1 MIVTTQVHSKPGKNN
16 ISSTRLRSIL
26 GMKEIQ
32 MQDEF
37 NTPAANAYAY
47 PLLIKQL
54 LLTPFVQS
62 QDEEIVYRD
71 QFRMTYSTLRE
82 RIARLAN
89 GLSQLGVQH
98 GSTVGVMD
106 WDSHRY
112 LESYFAV
119 PMMGAVLQTVNVRL
133 SPAEIAYTI
142 NHAGAQVLLVHT
154 DFLPVVE
161 SIRDKLETVRTFIL
175 IDEPG
180 SEACEHSIPFSAEYE
195 SMLSASSTS
204 YVFPDF
210 DENTRATTFYTTGT
224 TGLPKG
230 VYFTHRQLVLHT
242 ITLMAALASPVSGQ
256 RFHRGDV
263 YMPLTPMFH
272 VHAWGMPY
280 IATVMGVKQVYPGRY
295 LPDRLARLVRD
306 EGVTFS
312 HCVGTILHMLLACEE
327 GKTTDMSNW
336 KVIIGGGALPQGL
349 AKAAVDRGIDVFVG
363 YGMSET
369 CPVLSLAQL
378 PPGAELLDADE
389 QLRLRCK
396 TGLPVPLVDLR
407 LVDDNMDE
415 LAHDGKATGE
425 IVARAPWLTQGY
437 LNNPEA
443 SQQLWAGGYLHTQ
456 DIANIDPTGNIQITD
471 RLKDVIKSGGE
482 WVSSLEV
489 ENLISRYEGVSEVA
503 VIGIKDDKWGERPV
517 ALVVLKEGVAVT
529 EDDIKQ
535 HVLSF
540 STCGKISKY
549 AVPQMV
555 KFVDALD
562 KTSVGKINKK
572 WLREQFA

>member
-1 MIVTTQVHSKPGKNN
+1 MQDAVQ
-16 ISSTRLRSIL
+16 SSTLS
-26 GMKEIQ
+26 
-32 MQDEF
+32 
-37 NTPAANAYAY
+37 PYAY

-54 LLTPFVQS
+54 LHTPFVQAPD
-62 QDEEIVYRD
+62 QEIVYRG
-71 QFRMTYSTLRE
+71 QLRMTYSTLKE

-89 GLSQLGVQH
+89 GLNRLGVRH
-98 GSTVGVMD
+98 GSTVAVMD

-133 SPAEIAYTI
+133 SEAEIAYTI
-142 NHAGAQVLLVHT
+142 NHAGAEVLFVHT

-161 SIRDKLETVRTFIL
+161 AIKDQLETVRTFVW
-175 IDEPG
+175 IDEPD
-180 SEACEHSIPFSAEYE
+180 SEACAHTIAFATEYE
-195 SMLSASSTS
+195 AMLSASATT
-204 YVFPDF
+204 YDFPDF

-280 IATVMGVKQVYPGRY
+280 IATVLGVKQVYPGRY
-295 LPDRLARLVRD
+295 LPDRLARLVRE

-312 HCVGTILHMLLACEE
+312 HCVGTILHMLLSCEE
-327 GKTTDMSNW
+327 GKATDMSKW
-336 KVIIGGGALPQGL
+336 KIIIGGGALPQGL
-349 AKAAVDRGIDVFVG
+349 AQAALDRGIDVFVG

-378 PPGAELLDADE
+378 PPGAEKLDANE

-396 TGLPVPLVDLR
+396 TGRPIPLVDLR
-407 LVDDNMDE
+407 VVDENMEELVY
-415 LAHDGKATGE
+415 DGKATGE

-443 SQQLWAGGYLHTQ
+443 SEQLWAGGYLHTQ

-482 WVSSLEV
+482 WVSSLEI

-503 VIGIKDDKWGERPV
+503 VIGIKDEKWGERPV

-540 STCGKISKY
+540 SASGKISKY
-549 AVPQMV
+549 AVPQVV
-555 KFVDALD
+555 KFVDALG

>member
-1 MIVTTQVHSKPGKNN
+1 
-16 ISSTRLRSIL
+16 
-26 GMKEIQ
+26 
-32 MQDEF
+32 MQD
-37 NTPAANAYAY
+37 AAQGSMPSPHAY

-54 LLTPFVQS
+54 LHTPFVQAAD
-62 QDEEIVYRD
+62 QEIVYRG
-71 QFRMTYSTLRE
+71 QLRMTYTTLRE

-89 GLSQLGVQH
+89 GLNRLGVRH
-98 GSTVGVMD
+98 GSTVAVMD

-112 LESYFAV
+112 LEAYFAV

-133 SPAEIAYTI
+133 SEAEIAYTI
-142 NHAGAQVLLVHT
+142 NHAGAQVLFVHT

-161 SIRDKLETVRTFIL
+161 AIKDQLETVRTFVW

-180 SEACEHSIPFSAEYE
+180 SDACAHTIAFNTEYE
-195 SMLSASSTS
+195 AMLSASATS
-204 YVFPDF
+204 YDFPDF
-210 DENTRATTFYTTGT
+210 DENTPATTFYTTGT

-230 VYFTHRQLVLHT
+230 VYFSHRQLVLHT
-242 ITLMAALASPVSGQ
+242 IALMAALASPASGQ

-280 IATVMGVKQVYPGRY
+280 IATVLGVKQVYPGRY
-295 LPDRLARLVRD
+295 FPDRLARLVRE

-312 HCVGTILHMLLACEE
+312 HCVGTILHMLLSCEE
-327 GKTTDMSNW
+327 GKATDMSKW
-336 KVIIGGGALPQGL
+336 KIVIGGSALPQGL
-349 AKAAVDRGIDVFVG
+349 AQAALDRGIDVFVG

-369 CPVLSLAQL
+369 GPVLSLAQL
-378 PPGAELLDADE
+378 PPGAEKLDAGE

-396 TGLPVPLVDLR
+396 TGRPVPLVDLR
-407 LVDDNMDE
+407 IVDENTHDLV
-415 LAHDGKATGE
+415 HDGRATGE

-443 SQQLWAGGYLHTQ
+443 SEKLWAGGYLHTQ

-482 WVSSLEV
+482 WVSSLEI
-489 ENLISRYEGVSEVA
+489 ENLISQYEGVSEVA
-503 VIGIKDDKWGERPV
+503 VIGIKDEKWGERPV
-517 ALVVLKEGVAVT
+517 ALVVLKEGMAVT

-535 HVLSF
+535 YVLSF
-540 STCGKISKY
+540 STSGKISKY
-549 AVPQMV
+549 AVPQIV
-555 KFVDALD
+555 KFVDSLG

>member
-1 MIVTTQVHSKPGKNN
+1 
-16 ISSTRLRSIL
+16 
-26 GMKEIQ
+26 
-32 MQDEF
+32 MQDAVQGS
-37 NTPAANAYAY
+37 TPTPYAY

-54 LLTPFVQS
+54 LHTPFVQAPE
-62 QDEEIVYRD
+62 QEIVYRG
-71 QFRMTYSTLRE
+71 QVRMTYTTLRE

-89 GLSQLGVQH
+89 GLNELGVRH
-98 GSTVGVMD
+98 GSTVAVMD

-133 SPAEIAYTI
+133 SEAEIAYTI
-142 NHAGAQVLLVHT
+142 NHAGAEVLFVHT

-161 SIRDKLETVRTFIL
+161 AIKDQLETVRTFVW
-175 IDEPG
+175 IDEPD
-180 SEACEHSIPFSAEYE
+180 SEACPHTIAFATEYE
-195 SMLSASSTS
+195 AMLSASATS
-204 YVFPDF
+204 YDFPDF

-230 VYFTHRQLVLHT
+230 VYFSHRQLVLHT

-280 IATVMGVKQVYPGRY
+280 IATALGVKQVYPGRY
-295 LPDRLARLVRD
+295 LPDRLARLVRE

-312 HCVGTILHMLLACEE
+312 HCVGTILHMLLSCEE
-327 GKTTDMSNW
+327 GKATDMSQW
-336 KVIIGGGALPQGL
+336 KIIIGGGALPQGL
-349 AKAAVDRGIDVFVG
+349 AQAALDRGIDVFVG

-378 PPGAELLDADE
+378 PPGAEKLPADE

-396 TGLPVPLVDLR
+396 TGRPVPLVDLR
-407 LVDDNMDE
+407 VVDDDMNE
-415 LAHDGKATGE
+415 LAHDGKSTGE
-425 IVARAPWLTQGY
+425 IVVRAPWLTQGY

-443 SQQLWAGGYLHTQ
+443 SEQLWTGGYLHTQ

-471 RLKDVIKSGGE
+471 RIKDVIKSGGE
-482 WVSSLEV
+482 WVSSLEI
-489 ENLISRYEGVSEVA
+489 EDLISQYEGVSEVA

-517 ALVVLKEGVAVT
+517 ALVVLRDGAAVT

-540 STCGKISKY
+540 SVSGKISKY
-549 AVPQMV
+549 AVPQV
-555 KFVDALD
+555 VTFVDALA

-572 WLREQFA
+572 GLREQFASTVAREQTR

>member
-1 MIVTTQVHSKPGKNN
+1 
-16 ISSTRLRSIL
+16 
-26 GMKEIQ
+26 
-32 MQDEF
+32 MQDAVK
-37 NTPAANAYAY
+37 TPGSTAYAY

-54 LLTPFVQS
+54 LLTPFVQA

-71 QFRMTYSTLRE
+71 QFRMTYATLRE

-112 LESYFAV
+112 LECYFAV

-142 NHAGAQVLLVHT
+142 NHAGAEILLVHS

-161 SIRDKLETVRTFIL
+161 AIKDKLDTVRTFIW

-180 SEACEHSIPFSAEYE
+180 GEACTHSIPFSAEYE
-195 SMLSASSTS
+195 AMLSANSTS
-204 YVFPDF
+204 YAFPDF

-280 IATVMGVKQVYPGRY
+280 IATVLGVKQVYPGRY
-295 LPDRLARLVRD
+295 LPDRLARLVR
-306 EGVTFS
+306 EESVTFS
-312 HCVGTILHMLLACEE
+312 HCVGTILHMLLSCEE
-327 GKTTDMSNW
+327 GKATDLSKW
-336 KVIIGGGALPQGL
+336 KIVIGGGALPQGL
-349 AKAAVDRGIDVFVG
+349 AQAALDRGIDVFVG

-369 CPVLSLAQL
+369 GPVLSLAQL
-378 PPGAELLDADE
+378 PPGAEELDADE

-396 TGLPVPLVDLR
+396 TGRPVPLVDLR
-407 LVDDNMDE
+407 VVDDNMDD
-415 LAHDGKATGE
+415 LVHDGKATGE
-425 IVARAPWLTQGY
+425 IVVRSPWLTQGY

-482 WVSSLEV
+482 WVSSLEI
-489 ENLISRYEGVSEVA
+489 ENLISQYEGVSEVA
-503 VIGIKDDKWGERPV
+503 VIGIKDEKWGERPV
-517 ALVVLKEGVAVT
+517 ALVVLKEGAAVT
-529 EDDIKQ
+529 ENDIKQ

-540 STCGKISKY
+540 STSGKISKY
-549 AVPQMV
+549 AVPQIV
-555 KFVDALD
+555 KFVDAIG

>member
-1 MIVTTQVHSKPGKNN
+1 MSDDVKTAQAS
-16 ISSTRLRSIL
+16 
-26 GMKEIQ
+26 
-32 MQDEF
+32 
-37 NTPAANAYAY
+37 NAYAY

-54 LLTPFVQS
+54 LHTPFAQA
-62 QDEEIVYRD
+62 QEQEIVYRG
-71 QFRMTYSTLRE
+71 QLRMSYATLRE

-89 GLSQLGVQH
+89 GLAQLGVEY
-98 GSTVGVMD
+98 GNTVAVMD

-112 LESYFAV
+112 LESYFAI

-142 NHAGAQVLLVHT
+142 NHAGAEVLFVHT
-154 DFLPVVE
+154 DFIPVVE
-161 SIRDKLETVRTFIL
+161 SIKDQLETVRKFVW

-180 SEACEHSIPFSAEYE
+180 SEAPAHTIAFSNEYE
-195 SMLSASSTS
+195 AMLAAGSTS
-204 YVFPDF
+204 YDFPEF

-242 ITLMAALASPVSGQ
+242 ISLMAALAAPIAGQ

-295 LPDRLARLVRD
+295 VPERLARLIED

-312 HCVGTILHMLLACEE
+312 HCVGTILHMLLTCAEA
-327 GKTTDMSNW
+327 KATDFSKW
-336 KVIIGGGALPQGL
+336 KVIIGGSALPQGL
-349 AKAAVDRGIDVFVG
+349 AASAVARGIDVFAG

-378 PPGAELLDADE
+378 PAGAEKLDAGE
-389 QLRLRCK
+389 QIHLRCK

-407 LVDDNMDE
+407 VVDDEMAD
-415 LAHDGKATGE
+415 LAHDGKSTGE

-437 LNNPEA
+437 WKNPEA
-443 SQQLWAGGYLHTQ
+443 SEQLWAGGYLHTQ
-456 DIANIDPTGNIQITD
+456 DIANIDATGNVQITD

-482 WVSSLEV
+482 WVSSLEI
-489 ENLISRYEGVSEVA
+489 ENLISQYEGVSEVA
-503 VIGIKDDKWGERPV
+503 VIGIKDEKWGERPV
-517 ALVVLKEGVAVT
+517 ALVVLKEGAAVT
-529 EDDIKQ
+529 EEDIKQ

-540 STCGKISKY
+540 TASGRISKY
-549 AVPQMV
+549 AVPQIV
-555 KFVDALD
+555 KFVEALAR
-562 KTSVGKINKK
+562 TSVGKVNKK
-572 WLREQFA
+572 ALREQIA

>member
-1 MIVTTQVHSKPGKNN
+1 
-16 ISSTRLRSIL
+16 
-26 GMKEIQ
+26 
-32 MQDEF
+32 MQDEVK
-37 NTPAANAYAY
+37 TIGSDAYAY

-54 LLTPFVQS
+54 LLTSFVQA

-71 QFRMTYSTLRE
+71 QFRMTYATLHE

-112 LESYFAV
+112 LECYFAV

-133 SPAEIAYTI
+133 SPEEIAYTI
-142 NHAGAQVLLVHT
+142 NHAGAEILLVHT

-161 SIRDKLETVRTFIL
+161 AIKDKLEKVRTFIW

-180 SEACEHSIPFSAEYE
+180 SEAGAHSIPFSAEYE
-195 SMLSASSTS
+195 AMLSANSTS
-204 YVFPDF
+204 YAFPDF

-280 IATVMGVKQVYPGRY
+280 IATVLGVKQVYPGRY
-295 LPDRLARLVRD
+295 VPDRLTRLVRE

-327 GKTTDMSNW
+327 GKATDLSRW
-336 KVIIGGGALPQGL
+336 KIIIGGGALPQGL
-349 AKAAVDRGIDVFVG
+349 AKAALDRGIDVFVG

-378 PPGAELLDADE
+378 PPGAEALDADE
-389 QLRLRCK
+389 QVRLRCK

-407 LVDDNMDE
+407 VVDDNMDD

-425 IVARAPWLTQGY
+425 IVVRAPWLTQGY

-471 RLKDVIKSGGE
+471 RLKDVIKTGGE
-482 WVSSLEV
+482 WVSSLEI
-489 ENLISRYEGVSEVA
+489 ENLISQYEGVSEVA

-517 ALVVLKEGVAVT
+517 ALVVLNEGAEVT

-540 STCGKISKY
+540 STSGKISKY
-549 AVPQMV
+549 AVPQIV
-555 KFVDALD
+555 KFVDALG
-562 KTSVGKINKK
+562 KTSIGKINKK

>member
-1 MIVTTQVHSKPGKNN
+1 
-16 ISSTRLRSIL
+16 
-26 GMKEIQ
+26 
-32 MQDEF
+32 MQDAVQGSMP
-37 NTPAANAYAY
+37 TPYAY

-54 LLTPFVQS
+54 LHTPFVQAPE
-62 QDEEIVYRD
+62 QEIVYRG
-71 QFRMTYSTLRE
+71 QVRMTYTTLRE

-89 GLSQLGVQH
+89 GLKGLGVRH
-98 GSTVGVMD
+98 GSTVAVMD

-133 SPAEIAYTI
+133 SEAEIAYTI
-142 NHAGAQVLLVHT
+142 NHAGAEVLFVHT

-161 SIRDKLETVRTFIL
+161 AIKDQLETVRTFVW
-175 IDEPG
+175 IDEPD
-180 SEACEHSIPFSAEYE
+180 SEACPHTIAFATEYE
-195 SMLSASSTS
+195 AMLSASATT
-204 YVFPDF
+204 YDFPDF

-230 VYFTHRQLVLHT
+230 VYFSHRQLVLHT

-280 IATVMGVKQVYPGRY
+280 IATVLGVKQVYPGRY
-295 LPDRLARLVRD
+295 VPDRLARLVRE

-327 GKTTDMSNW
+327 GKATDMSEW
-336 KVIIGGGALPQGL
+336 KIIIGGGALPQGL
-349 AKAAVDRGIDVFVG
+349 AQAALDRGIDVFVG

-378 PPGAELLDADE
+378 PPGAEKLPADE

-396 TGLPVPLVDLR
+396 TGRPVPLVDLR
-407 LVDDNMDE
+407 VVDDDMNE
-415 LAHDGKATGE
+415 LARDGKATGE

-443 SQQLWAGGYLHTQ
+443 SEQLWTGGYLHTQ

-471 RLKDVIKSGGE
+471 RIKDVIKSGGE
-482 WVSSLEV
+482 WVSSLEI
-489 ENLISRYEGVSEVA
+489 EDLISQYEGVSEVA

-517 ALVVLKEGVAVT
+517 ALVVLREGTAVT

-540 STCGKISKY
+540 SVSGQISKY
-549 AVPQMV
+549 AVPQV
-555 KFVDALD
+555 VTFVDALA

-572 WLREQFA
+572 GLREQFASTVAREQTR

>member
-1 MIVTTQVHSKPGKNN
+1 
-16 ISSTRLRSIL
+16 
-26 GMKEIQ
+26 
-32 MQDEF
+32 MQDAVK
-37 NTPAANAYAY
+37 TPGSTAYAY

-54 LLTPFVQS
+54 LLTPFVQA

-71 QFRMTYSTLRE
+71 QFRMTYATLRE

-112 LESYFAV
+112 LECYFAV

-142 NHAGAQVLLVHT
+142 NHAGAEILLVHS

-161 SIRDKLETVRTFIL
+161 AIKDKLDTVRTFIW

-180 SEACEHSIPFSAEYE
+180 GEACTHSIPFSAEYE
-195 SMLSASSTS
+195 AMLSANSTS
-204 YVFPDF
+204 YAFPDF

-280 IATVMGVKQVYPGRY
+280 IATVLGVKQVYPGRY
-295 LPDRLARLVRD
+295 LPDRLARLVR
-306 EGVTFS
+306 EESVTFS
-312 HCVGTILHMLLACEE
+312 HCVGTILHMLLSCEE
-327 GKTTDMSNW
+327 GKATDLSKW
-336 KVIIGGGALPQGL
+336 KIIIGGGALPQGL
-349 AKAAVDRGIDVFVG
+349 AQAALDRGIDVFVG

-369 CPVLSLAQL
+369 GPVLSLAQL
-378 PPGAELLDADE
+378 PPGAEELDADE

-396 TGLPVPLVDLR
+396 TGRPVPLVDLR
-407 LVDDNMDE
+407 VVDDNMDD
-415 LAHDGKATGE
+415 LVHDGKATGE
-425 IVARAPWLTQGY
+425 IVVRSPWLTQGY

-482 WVSSLEV
+482 WVSSLEI
-489 ENLISRYEGVSEVA
+489 ENLISQYEGVSEVA
-503 VIGIKDDKWGERPV
+503 VIGIKDEKWGERPV
-517 ALVVLKEGVAVT
+517 ALVVLKEGAAVT

-540 STCGKISKY
+540 STSGKISKY
-549 AVPQMV
+549 AVPQIV
-555 KFVDALD
+555 KFVDAIG

>member
-1 MIVTTQVHSKPGKNN
+1 
-16 ISSTRLRSIL
+16 
-26 GMKEIQ
+26 
-32 MQDEF
+32 MQDEV
-37 NTPAANAYAY
+37 TTSGSAAYAY

-54 LLTPFVQS
+54 LLTPFVQA

-71 QFRMTYSTLRE
+71 QFRMTYATLRE

-89 GLSQLGVQH
+89 GLNQLGVRH

-142 NHAGAQVLLVHT
+142 NHAGAEVLLVHT

-161 SIRDKLETVRTFIL
+161 TIRDKLETVHTFIW

-180 SEACEHSIPFSAEYE
+180 CEVAAHSIPFSTEYE
-195 SMLSASSTS
+195 AMLSASSTS

-280 IATVMGVKQVYPGRY
+280 IATVLGVKQVYPGRY
-295 LPDRLARLVRD
+295 LPDRLARLVRE

-312 HCVGTILHMLLACEE
+312 HCVGTILHMLLSCEE
-327 GKTTDMSNW
+327 GKATDMSKW
-336 KVIIGGGALPQGL
+336 KIIIGGGALPQGL
-349 AKAAVDRGIDVFVG
+349 AKAALERGIDVFVG

-378 PPGAELLDADE
+378 PPGAEKLSADE
-389 QLRLRCK
+389 QLSLRCK
-396 TGLPVPLVDLR
+396 TGRPVPLVDLR
-407 LVDDNMDE
+407 VVDDTMVE

-443 SQQLWAGGYLHTQ
+443 SRQLWAGGYLHTQ
-456 DIANIDPTGNIQITD
+456 DIASIDPTGNVQITD

-503 VIGIKDDKWGERPV
+503 VIGIKDEKWGERPV
-517 ALVVLKEGVAVT
+517 ALVVLKEGAAVT

-540 STCGKISKY
+540 STSGKISKY

-555 KFVDALD
+555 KFVDAIA
-562 KTSVGKINKK
+562 KTSVGKTNKK